1 MKIVFVKKKA
11 FKKVG
16 EETVAS
22 IQGWRWIFFISTVHR
37 VILKWKKFYC
47 RQSKREYEEEQKKK
61 KTQEEATEK
70 KEMESLIQISQVEHS
85 RLEEEKTK
93 EKAKLDEVRKQQD
106 EILIIT

>member
-1 MKIVFVKKKA
+1 MK
-11 FKKVG
+11 
-16 EETVAS
+16 
-22 IQGWRWIFFISTVHR
+22 IFFISTVHR

>member
-1 MKIVFVKKKA
+1 MKF
-11 FKKVG
+11 
-16 EETVAS
+16 
-22 IQGWRWIFFISTVHR
+22 FFISTVHR

-93 EKAKLDEVRKQQD
+93 EKAKLDEVRTARWD
-106 EILIIT
+106 LNYHLISRFYEDLY

>member
-1 MKIVFVKKKA
+1 M
-11 FKKVG
+11 
-16 EETVAS
+16 
-22 IQGWRWIFFISTVHR
+22 HR

-85 RLEEEKTK
+85 RLEEEITK

>member
-22 IQGWRWIFFISTVHR
+22 IVLQMKFFFISTVHR